1 MCEQPKEGAGR
12 PLYESAPKIQPEI
25 PARPYLW
32 AAAASYLLAWLYV
45 CLREDIAALRQENI
59 VIEQSLKQ
67 QAVLLEAT
75 GKEFVAWK
83 ERNEHIIESYANAR
97 KDLCDIL
104 SSSKANSDFGTIVVP
119 DDVLSLLN
127 DKSCSPPG
135 GDKSTGSVPAGK
147 RNTSP
152 VR

>member
-1 MCEQPKEGAGR
+1 MFSM
-12 PLYESAPKIQPEI
+12 LLNSALTYVPFV
-25 PARPYLW
+25 AF
-32 AAAASYLLAWLYV
+32 ALLAWLYV

-83 ERNEHIIESYANAR
+83 ERNEHIIESYTNAR